1 LFGKDYSG
9 EWILVTDNLASFFF
23 LVHLHVSRLKLIIE
37 VGAASLSTYWGGF
50 LAWDWVGFLAWVLSL
65 VKNRSLVM
73 VMEVKLEFLAQDK

>member
-50 LAWDWVGFLAWVLSL
+50 LAWVLSL